1 MNDLT
6 TYPNGYSVVS
16 TYGDVLPVR
25 RIRLAGERE
34 IDYELLNRILI
45 LFDRDKPHKQA
56 CMDIR
61 KIASMVLSN
70 KSYTS
75 SIINTCFNINFNRFM
90 NFYRVKDACYHIM
103 SEDNVPVTLLCE
115 DMGFRSFSAF
125 SDAFK
130 WYTRGYTP
138 YRWQQNMAMAK
149 IPSEIMS
156 DLKTQEV
163 GYDKVDKE
171 QVF

>member
-1 MNDLT
+1 MNNLT
-6 TYPNGYSVVS
+6 KCPKCCSVVS
-16 TYGDVLPVR
+16 TYGGALPVR
-25 RIRLAGERE
+25 RIKLAGEQE
-34 IDYELLNRILI
+34 VDYELLNRILI
-45 LFDRDKPHKQA
+45 LFDKEKPHKQA
-56 CMDIR
+56 CMGIR

-75 SIINTCFNINFNRFM
+75 SIINTCFNMNFNRFV

-103 SEDNVPVTLLCE
+103 NEDNVPVTLLCE

-130 WYTRGYTP
+130 RYTRGYTP

-149 IPSEIMS
+149 IPFEMES
-156 DLKTQEV
+156 DLKTKEI

-171 QVF
+171 